1 MFIALEALGSF
12 SPEETSL
19 LRPAKFASHLPRMV
33 EVVDAVLDTRVV
45 AGAETA
51 ERVAMAC
58 MTK

>member
-1 MFIALEALGSF
+1 LEALGSF

-33 EVVDAVLDTRVV
+33 EEVDAVLDTRVV